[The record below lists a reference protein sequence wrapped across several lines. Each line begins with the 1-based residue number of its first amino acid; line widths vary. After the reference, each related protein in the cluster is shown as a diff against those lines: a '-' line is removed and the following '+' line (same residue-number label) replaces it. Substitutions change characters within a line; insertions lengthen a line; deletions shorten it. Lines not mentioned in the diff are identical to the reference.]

1 MRNGF
6 TGKEGPVHDVQWSY
20 SGSEFA
26 VVYGC
31 ILFICTSYLS
41 CLMLLMGRFSY
52 QISQYGLSTGCLK
65 LTGKLE
71 KILSLFWTWG

>member
-31 ILFICTSYLS
+31 ILLS
-41 CLMLLMGRFSY
+41 VLV
-52 QISQYGLSTGCLK
+52 
-65 LTGKLE
+65 
-71 KILSLFWTWG
+71 LFVA